1 MTIILL
7 IWAYFNNSRYN
18 DIDKVQLISPPV
30 FQIDAAGLT
39 EEVEAALP
47 HLRHNI
53 VPNRS
58 KIAEDLEKLA
68 KQQEI
73 LAAEMKKYLA
83 EDQVGDYCSCSI

>member
-1 MTIILL
+1 MFLERHSL
-7 IWAYFNNSRYN
+7 QN
-18 DIDKVQLISPPV
+18 ISH
-30 FQIDAAGLT
+30 QIDAAGLT

-58 KIAEDLEKLA
+58 KIAEDLENLA

-83 EDQVGDYCSCSI
+83 EDQVSEPALLVL